1 MPREELRELQL
12 ERMRE
17 SLRNAYEN
25 VPLYRERFDAAG
37 VTPDDLESL
46 EDIAKFPF
54 VVKQDMRDNYPFGM
68 FARENADVA
77 RIHASSGTTGQAT
90 VVGHTANDLA
100 NWGDCFARGIAMV
113 GGDENSTIQV
123 SYGYGLFTGGLG
135 AHAGGEAMGCTVIPT
150 SSGNTKRQVQ
160 MLRDCKTD
168 ILACTPSYA
177 LLIADTAIE
186 MGYDPATEF
195 QISGGIF
202 GAEPCSENMRQEI
215 ADKLGIQYCDVYGLS
230 EIMGPGVAME
240 CAERGGLHIAE
251 DQFYCEII
259 DPETLEVL
267 PDGEVGELVITTL
280 TRECSPMIRY
290 RTRDVTTINAE
301 PCACGR
307 THRKIGRLLGRTDDM
322 LIIRGVNVFPSQI
335 EQVIT
340 EFPEIATQY
349 QIILTMNGPLDHVE
363 LQVETEP
370 DFPID
375 EVRRLEDQF
384 YCEIIDPETLEVLPD
399 GEVGELVITTLTR
412 ECSPMIR
419 YRTRDVTTINAEPC
433 ACGRTHRKIGR
444 LLGRTDDMLIIRG
457 VNVFPSQIEQV
468 ITEFPEIATQ
478 YQIILTM
485 NGPLDHVELQVETE
499 PDFPIDEVR
508 RLEDLRNR
516 LAAALKSNLQVAV
529 DIKFVEPKTIAR
541 SEGKAKRVIDLRGEN
556 Q

>member
-1 MPREELRELQL
+1 MYFQPEIETMPREELRKLQL

-160 MLRDCKTD
+160 MLKDCKTD

-251 DQFYCEII
+251 DQFYC
-259 DPETLEVL
+259 
-267 PDGEVGELVITTL
+267 
-280 TRECSPMIRY
+280 
-290 RTRDVTTINAE
+290 
-301 PCACGR
+301 
-307 THRKIGRLLGRTDDM
+307 
-322 LIIRGVNVFPSQI
+322 
-335 EQVIT
+335 
-340 EFPEIATQY
+340 
-349 QIILTMNGPLDHVE
+349 
-363 LQVETEP
+363 
-370 DFPID
+370 
-375 EVRRLEDQF
+375 
-384 YCEIIDPETLEVLPD
+384 
-399 GEVGELVITTLTR
+399 

-516 LAAALKSNLQVAV
+516 LAAALKSTLQVAV
-529 DIKFVEPKTIAR
+529 DIKFVEPKTSAR

>member
-160 MLRDCKTD
+160 MLKDCKTD
-168 ILACTPSYA
+168 ILACTASYA

-375 EVRRLEDQF
+375 EVRRLED
-384 YCEIIDPETLEVLPD
+384 
-399 GEVGELVITTLTR
+399 
-412 ECSPMIR
+412 
-419 YRTRDVTTINAEPC
+419 
-433 ACGRTHRKIGR
+433 
-444 LLGRTDDMLIIRG
+444 
-457 VNVFPSQIEQV
+457 
-468 ITEFPEIATQ
+468 
-478 YQIILTM
+478 
-485 NGPLDHVELQVETE
+485 
-499 PDFPIDEVR
+499 
-508 RLEDLRNR
+508 LRNR

>member
-1 MPREELRELQL
+1 MYYQPEIETMPVDELRALQL

-17 SLRNAYEN
+17 TMRNAYEN
-25 VPLYRERFDAAG
+25 VPLFRERFDAAG

-46 EDIAKFPF
+46 EDLARFPF
-54 VVKQDMRDNYPFGM
+54 VVKQDMRDAYPFGM
-68 FARENADVA
+68 FARENKDVA

-90 VVGHTANDLA
+90 VVGHTARDLA

-113 GGDENSTIQV
+113 GGSEDSTIQV

-160 MLRDCKTD
+160 MMKDLKTD

-195 QISGGIF
+195 PISAVIC
-202 GAEPCSENMRQEI
+202 GAEPASQNMKDEI
-215 ADKLGIQYCDVYGLS
+215 AEKLGVQYCDVYGLS

-240 CAERGGLHIAE
+240 CAERGGIHVAE

-267 PDGEVGELVITTL
+267 PDGEWGELVITTL
-280 TRECSPMIRY
+280 VRECCPLIRY
-290 RTRDVTTINAE
+290 RTRDVTRIIAE

-307 THRKIGRLLGRTDDM
+307 THRKIDYLRGRTDDM

-349 QIILTMNGPLDHVE
+349 QIILSNKGPLDRVE
-363 LQVETEP
+363 LQVETVPE
-370 DFPID
+370 FPID
-375 EVRRLEDQF
+375 EVRKIED
-384 YCEIIDPETLEVLPD
+384 L
-399 GEVGELVITTLTR
+399 
-412 ECSPMIR
+412 
-419 YRTRDVTTINAEPC
+419 
-433 ACGRTHRKIGR
+433 K
-444 LLGRTDDMLIIRG
+444 
-457 VNVFPSQIEQV
+457 
-468 ITEFPEIATQ
+468 
-478 YQIILTM
+478 
-485 NGPLDHVELQVETE
+485 
-499 PDFPIDEVR
+499 R
-508 RLEDLRNR
+508 RLGAE
-516 LAAALKSNLQVAV
+516 LKSNLQVAV
-529 DIKFVEPKTIAR
+529 EIKIVEPKTIER
-541 SEGKAKRVIDLRGEN
+541 SEGKAKRIIDLREAKN
-556 Q
+556 

>member
-1 MPREELRELQL
+1 MYYQPEIETMPVDELRALQL

-17 SLRNAYEN
+17 TMRNAYEN
-25 VPLYRERFDAAG
+25 VPLFRERFDAAG

-46 EDIAKFPF
+46 EDLARFPF
-54 VVKQDMRDNYPFGM
+54 VVKQDMRDAYPFGM
-68 FARENADVA
+68 FARENKDVA

-90 VVGHTANDLA
+90 VVGHTARDLA

-113 GGDENSTIQV
+113 GGSEDSTIQV

-160 MLRDCKTD
+160 MMKDLKTD

-186 MGYDPATEF
+186 MGYDPATDF

-215 ADKLGIQYCDVYGLS
+215 ADKLGLQYCDVYGLS

-259 DPETLEVL
+259 DPDTLEVL

-290 RTRDVTTINAE
+290 RTRDVTSISAE

-307 THRKIGRLLGRTDDM
+307 THRKIGRILGRTDDM

-349 QIILTMNGPLDHVE
+349 QIILSNKGPLDRVE
-363 LQVETEP
+363 LQVETVPE
-370 DFPID
+370 FPID
-375 EVRRLEDQF
+375 EVRKIED
-384 YCEIIDPETLEVLPD
+384 L
-399 GEVGELVITTLTR
+399 
-412 ECSPMIR
+412 
-419 YRTRDVTTINAEPC
+419 
-433 ACGRTHRKIGR
+433 K
-444 LLGRTDDMLIIRG
+444 
-457 VNVFPSQIEQV
+457 
-468 ITEFPEIATQ
+468 
-478 YQIILTM
+478 
-485 NGPLDHVELQVETE
+485 
-499 PDFPIDEVR
+499 R
-508 RLEDLRNR
+508 RLGAE
-516 LAAALKSNLQVAV
+516 LKSNLQVAV
-529 DIKFVEPKTIAR
+529 EIKIVEPKTIER
-541 SEGKAKRVIDLRGEN
+541 SEGKAKRIIDLREAKN
-556 Q
+556 